1 MDTIRTLLVVK
12 CQRSA
17 ILLAHIAEE
26 TAALETM
33 ADIQKRKG
41 WFAALASCK
50 RTLTSIEVPSNDTYV
65 PIKLGDWLA
74 DDVRTF
80 LSDIFATLWRVQRKV
95 AACERRRSSCTRP
108 QLVNEVGGRSRLL
121 TQLWQCVLV
130 CHSLRNG
137 PSC

>member
-80 LSDIFATLWRVQRKV
+80 LSAIFATLWRVQRKV
-95 AACERRRSSCTRP
+95 AACERRLQNADTLDKP
-108 QLVNEVGGRSRLL
+108 TIVKYAPMLKTIAETLEKLNLGV
-121 TQLWQCVLV
+121 
-130 CHSLRNG
+130 
-137 PSC
+137 